1 MAAGNRRQAGAARR
15 EAAARRD
22 GETSGSTRRPGL
34 DWLAATSVRER
45 QHRMRLL
52 TAVLGSYGDM
62 SDPVGRCSFEC
73 IGSYLQ
79 TVLPS
84 LIHRSYLVKH
94 RVYWSDLNSWMI
106 GGVWRPAEVLWW
118 LMKSG
123 ANDAYTRV
131 MLPKRARRE
140 MTDETD

>member
-1 MAAGNRRQAGAARR
+1 MAVHELILLLCEIARDKWCSYW
-15 EAAARRD
+15 EHD
-22 GETSGSTRRPGL
+22 PE
-34 DWLAATSVRER
+34 
-45 QHRMRLL
+45 
-52 TAVLGSYGDM
+52 LGSYGDM

-123 ANDAYTRV
+123 ANDAYACHVAEEGT
-131 MLPKRARRE
+131 AG
-140 MTDETD
+140 DETD